1 MINKVRVMLYVD
13 DVNMIKDFWQQAVSA
28 TVVETLA
35 LPERYQG
42 IVLAIT
48 PEIELALFPKAF
60 IRKFS
65 PEVLHGTPSLMLF
78 SDAFETLHQ
87 QIPTAGD
94 IIDNNG
100 TLTFNFA
107 DPEGN
112 YFVIA
117 KK

>member
-1 MINKVRVMLYVD
+1 MISKMRVMLYVD
-13 DVNMIKDFWQQAVSA
+13 DVSVINDFWQQAIGA

-35 LPERYQG
+35 LPEQYQG
-42 IVLAIT
+42 IVLAVT
-48 PEIELALFPKAF
+48 DEIELALFPKAF

-78 SDAFETLHQ
+78 SDAFKTLHQ
-87 QIPTAGD
+87 QIPGAGA
-94 IIDNNG
+94 IVDNNG

>member
-48 PEIELALFPKAF
+48 PEI
-60 IRKFS
+60 
-65 PEVLHGTPSLMLF
+65 
-78 SDAFETLHQ
+78 
-87 QIPTAGD
+87 
-94 IIDNNG
+94 
-100 TLTFNFA
+100 
-107 DPEGN
+107 
-112 YFVIA
+112 
-117 KK
+117 